1 MTVPP
6 LDAQTFDVIVIGGGA
21 AGTAAARLLAVW
33 GHAVLLLTKSIDA
46 PRGLAESLPPSTRK
60 LLATVGVLEELERA
74 GVYRTTGNTV
84 WWGSRERRVE
94 TFEPSG
100 EASGFQVFRPDL
112 DQLLRHSASRAGAQ
126 VLDDVTVRHVQ
137 PAASGDQAVVSYVQD
152 GRRASVTGRFVLD
165 CSGRAGVIARRGYR
179 RYEPGGRMQAFI
191 GVWEREAGW
200 DLPDETQTLVET
212 YADGWS
218 WSVPISHATRHI
230 ATMLDATTTRVTR
243 GPTMTETY
251 RGEIGKTQEL
261 KRLTDGAVLRHVW
274 ACDASLY
281 DAATYVGVG
290 PRFLL
295 VGDAGSFIDPLSS
308 FGVKKALASAWLAA
322 IAVHTSLGHPERQ
335 EVALEFFSRWERQVY
350 ADHLRRT
357 REFARDAYAQHPH
370 PFWAARAETLGAGRE
385 VTDDD
390 DVDEVALLRAPEV
403 RAALE
408 TFKRSAAIDL
418 AWADHLRFE
427 PRAVI
432 RDREIVLEQAVPLPA
447 ARTALRFVAGV
458 DLVKLGELASQ
469 HRQVGDL
476 YDAYCQTCA
485 PVSLP
490 GFLGGLSLLFA
501 HGALTTR
508 VR

>member
-1 MTVPP
+1 MPVFA
-6 LDAQTFDVIVIGGGA
+6 AQTVDVLVIGGGP

-33 GHAVLLLTKSIDA
+33 GHSVLLLTKSLDP

-74 GVYRTTGNTV
+74 GFYRTTGNTV

-112 DQLLRHSASRAGAQ
+112 DQLLRDSASRAGAR
-126 VLDDVTVRHVQ
+126 VLDGVTVRQVQ
-137 PAASGDQAVVSYVQD
+137 PAADGDGAVVVDYEQD
-152 GRRASVTGRFVLD
+152 GRRVSVSCRFVLD
-165 CSGRAGVIARRGYR
+165 CSGRAGVIARQGFR

-191 GVWEREAGW
+191 GIWDRETGW

-218 WSVPISHATRHI
+218 WSVPISHTTRHV
-230 ATMLDATTTRVTR
+230 ATMLDATTTQVTR
-243 GPTMTETY
+243 GATMAETY
-251 RGEIGKTQEL
+251 RAEIAKTHEL

-281 DAATYVGVG
+281 DAASYAG

-322 IAVHTSLGHPERQ
+322 IAVHTSLAHPERR

-357 REFARDAYAQHPH
+357 REFAREAHAQHPH
-370 PFWAARAETLGAGRE
+370 PFWAARAETLGGGRDPSE
-385 VTDDD
+385 DA

-403 RAALE
+403 LAAFE
-408 TFKRSAAIDL
+408 TFKRSVAIDL

-427 PRAVI
+427 SRAMI

-458 DLVKLGELASQ
+458 DLVKLGELASH

-476 YDAYCQTCA
+476 YEAYCQTCA
-485 PVSLP
+485 PVPLP
-490 GFLGGLSLLFA
+490 GFLGGLSLLVA
-501 HGALTTR
+501 HGALISRTIS
-508 VR
+508 